1 MLGKRK
7 PSRYVAPIRKRRK
20 GEPVIEEITF
30 DFEDREEY
38 LTGFHKRKLQRIK
51 HAREE
56 ASKKEREERIA
67 ARKATRENRKAE
79 LQEHVNAVNAA
90 VKAAEEVVGEH
101 ADSDSS
107 WDDSRV
113 GIREPAQIDH
123 EDDFVDEDRHTVVTV
138 ETVDVSR
145 DGLHK
150 IEDGFEGKDDS
161 RAAHDNSR
169 TEPKVAVNGRMGK
182 GPRASQK
189 PEQQPKK
196 RKKKFRYESKAERK
210 ATRFKEKSGSK
221 AKAKARRGQ

>member
-1 MLGKRK
+1 M
-7 PSRYVAPIRKRRK
+7 
-20 GEPVIEEITF
+20 
-30 DFEDREEY
+30 
-38 LTGFHKRKLQRIK
+38 
-51 HAREE
+51 
-56 ASKKEREERIA
+56 
-67 ARKATRENRKAE
+67 RENRKAE

-90 VKAAEEVVGEH
+90 VKAAEEGVGEH

-107 WDDSRV
+107 RDDSPV
-113 GIREPAQIDH
+113 GISEPAQIDH

-150 IEDGFEGKDDS
+150 REDGSDGEDDS
-161 RAAHDNSR
+161 RAAPDDS
-169 TEPKVAVNGRMGK
+169 TAEPKVTANGRVGK

-210 ATRFKEKSGSK
+210 TTRFKEKSGGK